1 MPSDRKFIAAK
12 VPKKT
17 AQELEKLRKKIQA
30 ERPDTVV
37 TTSDA
42 LRYAIHHSF
51 SASFVTTPLNKSL
64 EPEDDETKN
73 GEEKGKAKGG

>member
-30 ERPDTVV
+30 ERPDAVV

-42 LRYAIHHSF
+42 LR
-51 SASFVTTPLNKSL
+51 V
-64 EPEDDETKN
+64 
-73 GEEKGKAKGG
+73 